1 MEGFLRTTERLCLE
15 RRKSSCSNI
24 ARQIFR
30 GLARPSFGHRNRSKR
45 RDDANSSITSES
57 PLLVD
62 HYSRTCVRVAGL
74 AMNLYSRGVNEGA
87 NRGRPHTSDFPQ
99 PQLRERGLGKAG
111 GVPAFVFF
119 PAGTNLPL
127 YFPCRDL
134 MRWKCRAGVYVNS
147 TSDGQPSDN
156 TCCKWGNGSVRPYRE
171 YVNPRARNDC
181 DSVGE

>member
-1 MEGFLRTTERLCLE
+1 MFREKKEFQYECL
-15 RRKSSCSNI
+15 
-24 ARQIFR
+24 
-30 GLARPSFGHRNRSKR
+30 PSRCFGISKDPLDHRIRSRR

-99 PQLRERGLGKAG
+99 PQLTERGLGKAG

-119 PAGTNLPL
+119 S
-127 YFPCRDL
+127 CRDKSATL
-134 MRWKCRAGVYVNS
+134 LSVSGCNEMEVPGWSERGLDKDGNS
-147 TSDGQPSDN
+147 LNRHMS
-156 TCCKWGNGSVRPYRE
+156 
-171 YVNPRARNDC
+171 
-181 DSVGE
+181 